1 MGSNRHFKQGHKS
14 CSSERLNALNVLN
27 QLTDDSEKDA
37 TSIFPDDDHFLV
49 ASRISE
55 TLNDPGSLAWYYK
68 VAKSFYVVLSSYH
81 DIEAVLSETKY
92 KRLRGTLRKSP
103 GAYFTGAIKA
113 IAKEKGIEL

>member
-1 MGSNRHFKQGHKS
+1 M
-14 CSSERLNALNVLN
+14 
-27 QLTDDSEKDA
+27 TDDSEKDA

-68 VAKSFYVVLSSYH
+68 VAKSFYVVLGSYH